1 MQGLNGIV
9 LNELGQRCTDFL
21 KLQEMPQTLDTRTL
35 TLTTILH
42 ENPQILGIP
51 KQTFVTQATWCLGF
65 VHA

>member
-1 MQGLNGIV
+1 
-9 LNELGQRCTDFL
+9 
-21 KLQEMPQTLDTRTL
+21 MPQTLDHRTL

-65 VHA
+65 VHAWVSCAP